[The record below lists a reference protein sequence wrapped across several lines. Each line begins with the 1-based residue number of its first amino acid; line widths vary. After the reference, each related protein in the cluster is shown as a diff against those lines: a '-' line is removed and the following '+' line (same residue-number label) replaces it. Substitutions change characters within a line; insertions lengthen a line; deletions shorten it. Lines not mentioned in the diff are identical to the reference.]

1 MNIKNNYKI
10 VINKSILILIYKK
23 VNNNKIIIIKLKI
36 ALIQMSY

>member
-36 ALIQMSY
+36 ALI